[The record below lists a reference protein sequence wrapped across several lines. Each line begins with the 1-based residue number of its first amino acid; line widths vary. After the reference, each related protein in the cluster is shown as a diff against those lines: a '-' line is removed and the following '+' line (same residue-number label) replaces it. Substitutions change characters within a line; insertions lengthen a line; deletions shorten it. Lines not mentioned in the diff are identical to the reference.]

1 VVEAMR
7 AYHAQNLVTNENLAG
22 FPRAILARSFDEQG
36 RVDVRAVHGDL
47 FAVSYA
53 AVLEAH

>member
-1 VVEAMR
+1 MR